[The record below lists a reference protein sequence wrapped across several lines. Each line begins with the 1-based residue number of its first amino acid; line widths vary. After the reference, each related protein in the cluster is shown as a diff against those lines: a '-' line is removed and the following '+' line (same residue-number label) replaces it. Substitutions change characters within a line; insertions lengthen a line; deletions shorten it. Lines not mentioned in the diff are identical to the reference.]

1 MNNIVAQQKASSF
14 QDKQMAGC
22 LLELCHHLDLI
33 PIPLKPKSKVPLVKW
48 SDESWKPS
56 PVEIEAWASKPGLNW
71 GVRCGEKL
79 AVIDC
84 DSEDAYFSFITTHEL
99 PPDCPIV
106 KTGRGYHIWVKP
118 KMPIRSQRV
127 GGIEIK
133 CRGSYIVA
141 PPSIHPSGASYVF
154 EVPPNGVLPEV
165 DLEAL
170 FNLPSDSNG
179 VSGKSPTKLNAPS
192 DFALRYGKSQYPQS
206 LCGLAT
212 KIMTKPDG
220 QVKKLLSLRCW
231 KWHCPKC
238 APLMKSHW
246 LEKLSALSFRF
257 ILKLRTMDKPTSFL
271 RHLGK
276 PAYVH
281 ILANGESWLFLT
293 AGEAERVWA
302 EVRKADYELIV
313 GDISGA
319 PTPQEVRECLEQALC
334 REEDPLNTS
343 RKITHSRGL
352 FTKTLK
358 NNEDNESKRK
368 DDCAERGENMNENPH
383 GKPTNWKSKVV
394 LKPIREVA
402 EELEEQGWE
411 IIWKSEVEALAVKKE
426 AVGTGTVDII
436 DLIENLG
443 VKLKKVGKEYVGLCP
458 FHDDHSPS
466 LSVNRKRGLWHCFG
480 CGRGGDSQR
489 FFEEWQQR

>member
-1 MNNIVAQQKASSF
+1 
-14 QDKQMAGC
+14 
-22 LLELCHHLDLI
+22 
-33 PIPLKPKSKVPLVKW
+33 
-48 SDESWKPS
+48 
-56 PVEIEAWASKPGLNW
+56 
-71 GVRCGEKL
+71 
-79 AVIDC
+79 
-84 DSEDAYFSFITTHEL
+84 
-99 PPDCPIV
+99 
-106 KTGRGYHIWVKP
+106 
-118 KMPIRSQRV
+118 
-127 GGIEIK
+127 
-133 CRGSYIVA
+133 
-141 PPSIHPSGASYVF
+141 
-154 EVPPNGVLPEV
+154 
-165 DLEAL
+165 
-170 FNLPSDSNG
+170 
-179 VSGKSPTKLNAPS
+179 
-192 DFALRYGKSQYPQS
+192 
-206 LCGLAT
+206 
-212 KIMTKPDG
+212 
-220 QVKKLLSLRCW
+220 
-231 KWHCPKC
+231 
-238 APLMKSHW
+238 
-246 LEKLSALSFRF
+246 
-257 ILKLRTMDKPTSFL
+257 MDKPTRFL

-276 PAYVH
+276 PVYVH

-293 AGEAERVWA
+293 AGEAERIWA
-302 EVRKADYELIV
+302 EARKAGYELIV

-368 DDCAERGENMNENPH
+368 DDCAEGGEDMNENPH

-426 AVGTGTVDII
+426 AVGTGTVGII

-489 FFEEWQQR
+489 FFEEWQHR